1 MIQRALGTVAV
12 VVTVATIG
20 TFAFGPGIVEDR
32 INRVAPHAPY
42 EPSAAIRAK
51 HAALVIA
58 DLHADTLLWARDPL
72 ARAGRGHVDLP
83 RLGEGNVALQVFSV
97 VTQVPAGLNY
107 EANTGDS
114 DRVALLAI
122 LQRWPV
128 ASWNDLFERA
138 RVQAERLHDAERR
151 APDALRVIESAEDL
165 RQTLAERRAGSRIVG
180 GLLATEGSHT
190 LRGNVKNV
198 KALYDAGFRMMGLHH
213 FFDNELGGSLHGV
226 GKGGLTNHGRAVV
239 REMVN
244 QGVIIDVAHSSPA
257 VVDEVLAMT
266 RAPLVV
272 SHTGVKGNCD
282 TPRNLEDAQM
292 RRIAD
297 GGGLIGI
304 GYWEGAVCDTSPAG
318 VVAAIRYAVDLVG
331 ASHVAL
337 GSDYDGATHVRF
349 DTSELAV
356 LTGAMSEA
364 GFSDEEIRKVMGGNA
379 MEFFLARLPQSS

>member
-12 VVTVATIG
+12 VVTVAAIG

-42 EPSAAIRAK
+42 EPSVAIRAK
-51 HAALVIA
+51 HAALVVA

-72 ARAGRGHVDLP
+72 DRAGRGHVDLP

-165 RQTLAERRAGSRIVG
+165 RRTLAERKAGSRIVG
-180 GLLATEGSHT
+180 GLLATEG
-190 LRGNVKNV
+190 
-198 KALYDAGFRMMGLHH
+198 
-213 FFDNELGGSLHGV
+213 
-226 GKGGLTNHGRAVV
+226 
-239 REMVN
+239 
-244 QGVIIDVAHSSPA
+244 
-257 VVDEVLAMT
+257 
-266 RAPLVV
+266 
-272 SHTGVKGNCD
+272 
-282 TPRNLEDAQM
+282 
-292 RRIAD
+292 
-297 GGGLIGI
+297 
-304 GYWEGAVCDTSPAG
+304 
-318 VVAAIRYAVDLVG
+318 
-331 ASHVAL
+331 
-337 GSDYDGATHVRF
+337 
-349 DTSELAV
+349 
-356 LTGAMSEA
+356 
-364 GFSDEEIRKVMGGNA
+364 
-379 MEFFLARLPQSS
+379 